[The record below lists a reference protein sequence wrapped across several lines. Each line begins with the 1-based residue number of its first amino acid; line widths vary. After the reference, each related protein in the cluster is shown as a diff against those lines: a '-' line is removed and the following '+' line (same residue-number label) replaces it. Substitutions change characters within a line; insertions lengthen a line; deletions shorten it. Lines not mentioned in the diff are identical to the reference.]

1 MIFRNRAFAQ
11 PKSLFRRINPEL
23 LHNYFKYHKTLQDFD
38 WDSYIKDRWHLIE
51 DLVEE
56 FYKAPIKKRQEI
68 EVELRQ
74 VNSLSGLAAQETL
87 EAVAKQFKLVW
98 DGEQMPEDQALMVLM
113 ENKDAFL
120 TACNWSNLETYGSF
134 TDYIGVKPKE
144 PKEWAKIKQPM
155 TDAWKL
161 LLQNQ
166 SKGFGRV
173 YIEHYDASRCPEGI
187 RGAPLVSIGASDR
200 RAYLVYYEAPGKYV
214 TRFDDMTDR
223 PEEKSE
229 KPVLEALLIYY
240 PKTGRLKVKAK
251 TDTIIETARDDYAK
265 LVLGAE
271 NYFSAGTER
280 VYDLDLFKKK
290 LESTDFPTD
299 SADRIVSVKVVNLRF
314 RPDGLTKDIIE
325 IDSVKAL
332 KERIRTLKIDLTTA
346 VIKRVRLQVKF
357 EGVHKGLVKSF
368 NLAAPNKNTLGD
380 SKKDRL
386 LEQYLVKWGIANR

>member
-1 MIFRNRAFAQ
+1 MMFRNRSLAT

-38 WDSYIKDRWHLIE
+38 WDSYSQDRWRMMD

-68 EVELRQ
+68 EIELRQ
-74 VNSLSGLAAQETL
+74 VNSLSGLSAQETL

-98 DGEQMPEDQALMVLM
+98 DDEQMPEDRALMVLL

-120 TACNWSNLETYGSF
+120 TACNWSNLETYASF
-134 TDYIGVKPKE
+134 SDYIGVKPRE
-144 PKEWAKIKQPM
+144 PKEWDKIKQSL

-166 SKGFGRV
+166 SKGYGRV
-173 YIEHYDASRCPEGI
+173 YIENYE
-187 RGAPLVSIGASDR
+187 ASDR

-251 TDTIIETARDDYAK
+251 TDEIVATARDDYAK
-265 LVLGAE
+265 LALGTE
-271 NYFSAGTER
+271 DYFSAGTER

-290 LESTDFPTD
+290 LEPLDFPTD
-299 SADRIVSVKVVNLRF
+299 PVDRIASVKVVNLRF

-325 IDSVKAL
+325 IDSVKGL
-332 KERIRTLKIDLTTA
+332 KERIRALKVDMSIA

-386 LEQYLVKWGIANR
+386 IEQYLVRWGVANR

>member
-1 MIFRNRAFAQ
+1 MIFHHRSFCQ
-11 PKSLFRRINPEL
+11 PKSLFRRINSEL
-23 LHNYFKYHKTLQDFD
+23 LHNYFKYHKTLQDFN
-38 WDSYIKDRWHLIE
+38 WDSYIHDKWRMMD
-51 DLVEE
+51 DLVEA

-68 EVELRQ
+68 EAELRQ
-74 VNSLSGLAAQETL
+74 VNSLSGLVAQETL
-87 EAVAKQFKLVW
+87 GAVAKQFKLVW
-98 DGEQMPEDQALMVLM
+98 DDEQMPEDRALMVLM

-120 TACNWSNLETYGSF
+120 TACNWSNLETYASF
-134 TDYIGVKPKE
+134 ADYIGVKPRE
-144 PKEWAKIKQPM
+144 PKEWDKVKQSL

-166 SKGFGRV
+166 AKGYGRV
-173 YIEHYDASRCPEGI
+173 YIENYDAP
-187 RGAPLVSIGASDR
+187 DR
-200 RAYLVYYEAPGKYV
+200 RAYLVYYEAPGQYI

-251 TDTIIETARDDYAK
+251 TDAIVETARDDYAK

-271 NYFSAGTER
+271 DYFSAGSER
-280 VYDLDLFKKK
+280 LYDLDIFKKK
-290 LESTDFPTD
+290 LEPMDFPTD
-299 SADRIVSVKVVNLRF
+299 PADRIASVRVVALRF
-314 RPDGLTKDIIE
+314 RPDGLTKDVIE
-325 IDSVKAL
+325 IGSAKGL
-332 KERIRTLKIDLTTA
+332 KERLRTLKIDLATA

-357 EGVHKGLVKSF
+357 EGVQKGLDKSF

-386 LEQYLVKWGIANR
+386 IEQYLVRWGVANR